1 MVILLRGNSGII
13 LGKTFPDYKLSS
25 FTNKCY
31 IPEIPSLNHL
41 FSPKFTVLLQ

>member
-1 MVILLRGNSGII
+1 MVIKLRGNSGII

-31 IPEIPSLNHL
+31 NPCIPSPNHL
-41 FSPKFTVLLQ
+41 LSLEFTVTLQ